1 MRIVNMN
8 LRQQIGAMW
17 ARKLEVRALL
27 TRFCDATQIVTDE
40 THLHGATPRYK
51 GANRRGGGGVENFPM
66 GNKTSLR
73 RRVTSNPVAPL

>member
-1 MRIVNMN
+1 MN
-8 LRQQIGAMW
+8 LRQQIGAMCE
-17 ARKLEVRALL
+17 RKSEVRALL

-51 GANRRGGGGVENFPM
+51 GANRRGGGGIENFPM
-66 GNKTSLR
+66 RNKTSSR